1 MITKRITT
9 KKIITLAMLI
19 ALSAVLALVRIPIPP
34 ITTLAFDSLP
44 GFVAAALFGPL
55 VVGIVGAL
63 GHLFTAL
70 YSGFPFG
77 AVAHLIVMAT
87 MFITMFVFGLIYRKG
102 FKIPAA
108 ITALIVNGPISLIPF
123 IFLFGWGMV
132 VSMILPL
139 SIAAAVNIVI
149 AMIIIPILEKALKL
163 DTRNKT
169 LFDEKESVLEE
180 KPIVSE
186 E

>member
-1 MITKRITT
+1 MITKGATT

-19 ALSAVLALVRIPIPP
+19 ALSAVLALVKIPIPP
-34 ITTLAFDSLP
+34 LTTLAFDSLP

-55 VVGIVGAL
+55 VGGIVGAL

-77 AVAHLIVMAT
+77 VVAHLIVMAT

-108 ITALIVNGPISLIPF
+108 ITALVVNGPISLIPF

-132 VSMILPL
+132 VTMVLGL
-139 SIAAAVNIVI
+139 TIASAVNIVL
-149 AMIIIPILEKALKL
+149 AMIIIPILQKALKL
-163 DTRNKT
+163 KSKSEP
-169 LFDEKESVLEE
+169 LLE
-180 KPIVSE
+180 PE
-186 E
+186 ETVVTEEE